1 MRKTVIAGLLGSAF
15 ALAGTAQAAL
25 LFDLNGAEP
34 GGGISAEAFDW
45 AHTSFLA
52 RGGNTAIANFASG
65 LCNPITG
72 LNPAACEF
80 NVYTHARLTGY
91 TPTAGGAS
99 IALPGGFG
107 EITMIA
113 RYTEQVIG
121 FGAIVPGQPTAAFRS
136 TGAGWLEFY
145 WSPTIDTVD
154 LTGSGF
160 NNGILI
166 GRLTGVT
173 PGATGNFTV
182 TDPTAV
188 ILDGNINGNQ
198 YPGQFSVTG
207 TGSNVALRAGTTGVD
222 LDPNFFL
229 TTLTGFLIRFDNISI
244 GVPFGTADPSH
255 CFTVTPSSAVVGTIN
270 TPATTCDTT
279 TVAGPFSAQG
289 STGGYLPVIGRV
301 NGFAVVANPDTTP
314 GQPAFIA
321 TSPDF
326 IAQTDFNAAVQGV
339 PEPGTLALV
348 GLALAGMGVG
358 AASRRR
364 RA

>member
-15 ALAGTAQAAL
+15 ALAGTAQASL
-25 LFDLNGAEP
+25 VFDLNGAEP

-45 AHTSFLA
+45 AQTSFLA

-65 LCNPITG
+65 ACG
-72 LNPAACEF
+72 ADPAACEF

-91 TPTAGGAS
+91 TPTGSGAS
-99 IALPGGFG
+99 TTLPGGFG
-107 EITMIA
+107 EITMVA
-113 RYTEQVIG
+113 RYTERVTG
-121 FGAIVPGQPTAAFRS
+121 FGAIGDLQTATFAS

-145 WSPTIDTVD
+145 WSPSIDTAD

-160 NNGILI
+160 NNGTLI

-173 PGATGNFTV
+173 VGATGLFTV
-182 TDPTAV
+182 TDSTAV
-188 ILDGNINGNQ
+188 ALDGNGNGNQ
-198 YPGQFSVTG
+198 YLGQLSISG
-207 TGSNVALRAGTTGVD
+207 TGSNVTLRAGTTGVE

-229 TTLTGFLIRFDNISI
+229 TTLTGFDIRFANISI
-244 GVPFGTADPSH
+244 GLPYDTVDPSNCFNNVQSAAAVGTSGLSSTCGTAH
-255 CFTVTPSSAVVGTIN
+255 NNGL
-270 TPATTCDTT
+270 
-279 TVAGPFSAQG
+279 FSTQPPN
-289 STGGYLPVIGRV
+289 GGYLPVIGPI
-301 NGFAVVANPDTTP
+301 NGFAVVLNPNTST
-314 GQPAFIA
+314 GQPRFIA

-326 IAQTDFNAAVQGV
+326 IAQTDFNSRVQGV

-358 AASRRR
+358 AIARRR